1 MTIMSGHSAVAPA
14 VSRRTYTVT
23 AHIVVGCD
31 ADLRDP
37 FIRVAV
43 FRALVD
49 QLTGAPLVVDTPYGV
64 ATAEIGLVTTVS

>member
-1 MTIMSGHSAVAPA
+1 MSGHDAAVPA

-23 AHIVVGCD
+23 AHIVVSCD

-37 FIRVAV
+37 FIRVGV

-49 QLTGAPLVVDTPYGV
+49 QLAVAPLVVDTPYG
-64 ATAEIGLVTTVS
+64 AAIAEIGLVTAVS

>member
-1 MTIMSGHSAVAPA
+1 MSGHTAAAPA

-23 AHIVVGCD
+23 AHIVVSCD
-31 ADLRDP
+31 TDLRDP

-49 QLTGAPLVVDTPYGV
+49 QLTAAPLVVDTPYCS
-64 ATAEIGLVTTVS
+64 ATAEIGLVTAVS

>member
-1 MTIMSGHSAVAPA
+1 MSGHSAVAPA

-31 ADLRDP
+31 TDLRDP

-43 FRALVD
+43 FHALVD
-49 QLTGAPLVVDTPYGV
+49 QLTGAPLVVDTPYGA
-64 ATAEIGLVTTVS
+64 ATPEIGLVTAVS

>member
-1 MTIMSGHSAVAPA
+1 MSGHTAAAPA

-23 AHIVVGCD
+23 AQIVVTGD
-31 ADLRDP
+31 TDLRDP

-49 QLTGAPLVVDTPYGV
+49 QLTGAPLVVNTPYGA
-64 ATAEIGLVTTVS
+64 ATAEVGLVTAMS